1 MRLARPRHQRR
12 GDAARSAPRYE
23 LRVRHGGPGR
33 DGYEVWQVPAAA
45 TPHLRQPIRIASLE
59 GRNLELVQH
68 RILRVLA
75 EHRIRL
81 VGRPGRT
88 WFSRP
93 VPETLAVRLGL
104 MFRTLAPMRDRERMW
119 AVADGIEKMEREE
132 AAYWLGMAIHR
143 EHPRRVLAGLRLL
156 LTEPEKRPRDQL
168 PRVAAGIAPDEGQ

>member
-1 MRLARPRHQRR
+1 MARARHQRL

-23 LRVRHGGPGR
+23 LRVRDAGRGR
-33 DGYEVWQVPAAA
+33 DGYEVWQVPAVA
-45 TPHLRQPIRIASLE
+45 TPQLRQPVRIASLA

-75 EHRIRL
+75 ERRVRL
-81 VGRPGRT
+81 VGHPSRSG
-88 WFSRP
+88 FSRP

-104 MFRTLAPMRDRERMW
+104 MFRTLAPMRDRDRMW

-143 EHPRRVLAGLRLL
+143 EHPRRVLASLRLL
-156 LTEPEKRPRDQL
+156 LTGPEKRARDQFPL
-168 PRVAAGIAPDEGQ
+168 AAAGIPPDKEQ

>member
-1 MRLARPRHQRR
+1 MARPRHQRH
-12 GDAARSAPRYE
+12 GDVARSAPRYE
-23 LRVRHGGPGR
+23 LRVRHAGPGR
-33 DGYEVWQVPAAA
+33 EGYEVWQVPAAA
-45 TPHLRQPIRIASLE
+45 TPQLRQPARIASLE

-75 EHRIRL
+75 EQRIRL
-81 VGRPGRT
+81 VGRPRRT
-88 WFSRP
+88 GFSRP

-104 MFRTLAPMRDRERMW
+104 MFRTLAPMRDRDRMW

-156 LTEPEKRPRDQL
+156 LTGPEKRPREKL
-168 PRVAAGIAPDEGQ
+168 PRVAAAIVPNEEQ

>member
-1 MRLARPRHQRR
+1 MARPRHQRR

-23 LRVRHGGPGR
+23 LRVRHAGPGR
-33 DGYEVWQVPAAA
+33 DGYEVWQVPADA
-45 TPHLRQPIRIASLE
+45 TPQLRQPVRIASLE

-75 EHRIRL
+75 EQGVRL
-81 VGRPGRT
+81 VGHPGGT
-88 WFSRP
+88 GFSRP

-104 MFRTLAPMRDRERMW
+104 MFRTLAPMRDRDRMW

-143 EHPRRVLAGLRLL
+143 EHPRRVLAGLRFL
-156 LTEPEKRPRDQL
+156 LTAPEKRPRDDL
-168 PRVAAGIAPDEGQ
+168 PRVAAAIAPDEEQ

>member
-1 MRLARPRHQRR
+1 MADPRHHRR

-23 LRVRHGGPGR
+23 LRVRHSRPGR
-33 DGYEVWQVPAAA
+33 YRYEVWQVPAAA
-45 TPHLRQPIRIASLE
+45 TPQVQEPLRIAGLE

-68 RILRVLA
+68 RILRILA
-75 EHRIRL
+75 EQGIRL

-88 WFSRP
+88 GFSRP

-104 MFRTLAPMRDRERMW
+104 MFRALAPMRDRDRMW
-119 AVADGIEKMEREE
+119 AVAGGIERMEREE

-156 LTEPEKRPRDQL
+156 LTEPGKRIRDEFSL
-168 PRVAAGIAPDEGQ
+168 ATAGIAQTEEQH

>member
-1 MRLARPRHQRR
+1 LARPRHQRR

>member
-1 MRLARPRHQRR
+1 MARPRHQRR

>member
-1 MRLARPRHQRR
+1 MADTRHYRHGEARRPVPH
-12 GDAARSAPRYE
+12 YE
-23 LRVRHGGPGR
+23 LRVRHAGSGR

-45 TPHLRQPIRIASLE
+45 TPQVQKPVRIAGLG

-68 RILRVLA
+68 RILRILA
-75 EHRIRL
+75 EQRVRL

-88 WFSRP
+88 GFSRP

-104 MFRTLAPMRDRERMW
+104 MFRTLAPMRDRDRIW

-132 AAYWLGMAIHR
+132 ATYWLGMAIHR

-156 LTEPEKRPRDQL
+156 LTEPEKKPHDDL
-168 PRVAAGIAPDEGQ
+168 PLAAAAAASHEEQ